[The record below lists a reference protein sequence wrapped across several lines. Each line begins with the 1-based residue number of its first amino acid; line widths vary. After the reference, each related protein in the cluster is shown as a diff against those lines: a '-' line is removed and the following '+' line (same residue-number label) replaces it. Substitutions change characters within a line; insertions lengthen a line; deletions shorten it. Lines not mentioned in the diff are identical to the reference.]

1 MRNLLVCAC
10 IAATLLLFGATAMA
24 ADKIAFVDIQKILM
38 ESEAGKS
45 SAKEFM
51 KLVERKQGEIQAQEK
66 ELQKLQE
73 EIEQQRSLL
82 TESAYREKDLDFQKR
97 LRDYKRFVDDANEEM
112 RMREQQLAQLLIP
125 GIQKIIDDIGEKEGY
140 TAIFDVGT
148 GGLLF
153 TSEAKDIT
161 GRVIEAYNK
170 VSR

>member
-1 MRNLLVCAC
+1 MC
-10 IAATLLLFGATAMA
+10 IAAAFVLTGATAVA
-24 ADKIAFVDIQKILM
+24 AEKIAFVDIQRIFM

-45 SAKEFM
+45 SALEFR
-51 KLVERKQGEIQAQEK
+51 KLVEKKQGQIQAQER
-66 ELQKLQE
+66 ELQKTQE
-73 EIEQQRSLL
+73 ELEQQRSVL

-112 RMREQQLAQLLIP
+112 RMREQQMTQLLIP
-125 GIQKIIDDIGEKEGY
+125 GIQKIINEIGKKENY

-161 GRVIEAYNK
+161 GKVIEALNK
-170 VSR
+170 VAR

>member
-1 MRNLLVCAC
+1 MRNLLIYVC
-10 IAATLLLFGATAMA
+10 IAATFLLFGATAMA

-45 SAKEFM
+45 SAQEFM
-51 KLVERKQGEIQAQEK
+51 KLVERKQGEIQTQER

-73 EIEQQRSLL
+73 ELEQQRSLL

-125 GIQKIIDDIGEKEGY
+125 GIQKVIDDIGEKEGY

-161 GRVIEAYNK
+161 GRVVEVYNK
-170 VSR
+170 VNR

>member
-10 IAATLLLFGATAMA
+10 ITVVFVLFGATAMA
-24 ADKIAFVDIQKILM
+24 ADKIAFVDIQRIFM

-45 SAKEFM
+45 SAQEFM
-51 KLVERKQGEIQAQEK
+51 KLVERKQGQIQAQER

-73 EIEQQRSLL
+73 ELEKQRSLL
-82 TESAYREKDLDFQKR
+82 TESAYREKDLDFQRR

-112 RMREQQLAQLLIP
+112 RMREQQLTQLLIP
-125 GIQKIIDDIGEKEGY
+125 GIQKVIIEVGKKEGY

-161 GRVIEAYNK
+161 NRIIEAYNK
-170 VSR
+170 VAR